1 MSKKYKLKDK
11 LMPRRPSFLGLETSD
26 WYELNAG
33 NEVEIKN
40 IVYGLGI
47 IERKKLKEI
56 VRRVSK
62 LRHA

>member
-33 NEVEIKN
+33 NEVEIKK
-40 IVYGLGI
+40 LPDLA
-47 IERKKLKEI
+47 KKYLEEVKSKSKE
-56 VRRVSK
+56 VK
-62 LRHA
+62 

>member
-33 NEVEIKN
+33 NEVE
-40 IVYGLGI
+40 V
-47 IERKKLKEI
+47 KKLPDLAKKYLEEVKSKSKE
-56 VRRVSK
+56 VK
-62 LRHA
+62 

>member
-33 NEVEIKN
+33 NEVEIKK
-40 IVYGLGI
+40 LPDLA
-47 IERKKLKEI
+47 KKYLEEVKSKSKE
-56 VRRVSK
+56 VN
-62 LRHA
+62 